1 MLSAVECGRG
11 SGRKELGDERVGG
24 QRETVRSG
32 KFVEGGEEKAS
43 ETREPQLKIQNLK
56 DPAIY
61 SRPGTLHMLSLNPCS
76 LVLALGPLALRYS
89 PLSVPQESQ
98 LVGCVSQTALG

>member
-56 DPAIY
+56 DR
-61 SRPGTLHMLSLNPCS
+61 SCHL
-76 LVLALGPLALRYS
+76 
-89 PLSVPQESQ
+89 Q
-98 LVGCVSQTALG
+98 QTRDFTYAVT